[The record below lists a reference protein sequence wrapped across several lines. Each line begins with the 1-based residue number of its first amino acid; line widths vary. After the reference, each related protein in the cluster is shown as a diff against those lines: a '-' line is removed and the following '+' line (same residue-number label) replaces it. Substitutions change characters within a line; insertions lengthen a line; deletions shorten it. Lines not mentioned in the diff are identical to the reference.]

1 MGEET
6 PTRVVG
12 YHRAGSM
19 QAKEAGKWEWGEMR
33 QLRWVAGTWSDGRQD
48 GESVRC
54 LGYGL
59 DGIYSAN
66 QVSRHAVFVSAPHR
80 PYNPGR
86 GPRAW
91 PGQAGLVGLALAPSG
106 LGKRDAGDEKK

>member
-19 QAKEAGKWEWGEMR
+19 QAKEARKWEWGEMR
-33 QLRWVAGTWSDGRQD
+33 QLRWVAVTWSDGRQD

-66 QVSRHAVFVSAPHR
+66 QVSRHAVFVQPETPLELSWTGFLDAIQTPVR
-80 PYNPGR
+80 SQGER
-86 GPRAW
+86 LCRA
-91 PGQAGLVGLALAPSG
+91 
-106 LGKRDAGDEKK
+106 

>member
-19 QAKEAGKWEWGEMR
+19 QATKAGKREWGEMR

-59 DGIYSAN
+59 DGIYLS
-66 QVSRHAVFVSAPHR
+66 
-80 PYNPGR
+80 YI
-86 GPRAW
+86 PRTKC
-91 PGQAGLVGLALAPSG
+91 PDKPFSFN
-106 LGKRDAGDEKK
+106 